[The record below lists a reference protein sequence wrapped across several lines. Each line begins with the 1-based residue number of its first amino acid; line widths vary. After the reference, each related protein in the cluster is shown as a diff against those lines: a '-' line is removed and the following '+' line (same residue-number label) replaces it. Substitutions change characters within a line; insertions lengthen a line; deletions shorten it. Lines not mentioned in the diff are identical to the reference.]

1 MTTPRLPSRRS
12 VEERNALVLAN
23 LGLAYKAA
31 YSCKACFGFVA
42 VPLDDLIQ
50 EAILGLIRAA
60 EIYDP
65 AKAKF
70 STYATYACRRA
81 VQRCLAAQQLIR
93 VPALS
98 EREPRACH
106 LEGIALN
113 RNLQSLDQALA
124 IADRAASCT
133 VEQAEKTDQL
143 RQAIE
148 VLPPRYQRVLALRM
162 RGETLRFIGREMKL
176 SRERIRQI
184 QQKALKRLRKQLK
197 GDR

>member
-23 LGLAYKAA
+23 LGLAYRTAYHIKA
-31 YSCKACFGFVA
+31 SCGFAA
-42 VPLDDLIQ
+42 VSVEDLIQ

-70 STYATYACRRA
+70 STYATYACYRA
-81 VQRCLAAQQLIR
+81 ALRCLTAQNLIT
-93 VPALS
+93 VPLHQGKQK
-98 EREPRACH
+98 RAYH
-106 LEGIALN
+106 QVGIELN
-113 RNLQSLDQALA
+113 RNLQPLNLALA
-124 IADRAASCT
+124 IADRAARCT

-143 RQAIE
+143 RQAIQT
-148 VLPPRYQRVLALRM
+148 LPRRYQRVLAWRM
-162 RGETLRFIGREMKL
+162 QGETLLCIARKLKL

-184 QQKALKRLRKQLK
+184 QQKAMKRLREQLK
-197 GDR
+197 GD